1 MLTDWEKTVLSDIKG
16 TIANVLS
23 IYSIPF
29 KEDELYLLYDLYQFI
44 DKTTC
49 STANKKKTSMEIL
62 SEDKDAFM
70 QQMIDYAVEME
81 KSNIKEIKDVIKLV
95 GKLVEGE
102 K

>member
-44 DKTTC
+44 DKSTC
-49 STANKKKTSMEIL
+49 SCAKKKKSSMEML
-62 SEDKDAFM
+62 EEDKDKFM